1 MAHKKGQAG
10 TWPKRFLSAMARTA
24 NAGLSAQMAGVDRAT
39 AFALRKRDPGF
50 AADWVRARDW
60 GRGRAKAQG
69 RPVFPGGRPPAAGP
83 AEALDPRPL
92 KERRRRDGGTEV
104 VRCGEGRQS
113 PQSDHVF
120 FSHLAAG
127 FGVRRSAAKA
137 GFSTN
142 ALYARRMLDPAF
154 EAQWEAAKAQCLA
167 RNDMLLI
174 DSVPRALD
182 PETTAAAD
190 DLAKPTIAEAIQIA
204 RLYRPAA
211 EKPVRGAKAKE
222 AEEAPARSG
231 TEIFDELSRRLDDID
246 REKADGRLAQG
257 WSRDEEGHWIPPG
270 WARKNDAA

>member
-1 MAHKKGQAG
+1 MAHKAKVAAK
-10 TWPKRFLSAMARTA
+10 WRRRFLSAMARTA

-50 AADWVRARDW
+50 AADWLRARDW
-60 GRGRAKAQG
+60 GRARAKAGG

-83 AEALDPRPL
+83 AEGLDPRPL
-92 KERRRRDGGTEV
+92 KVRRRRDGGSEV

-113 PQSDHVF
+113 PQSDHIF

-174 DSVPRALD
+174 DSVPRTLD
-182 PETTAAAD
+182 PETSEAAD
-190 DLAKPTIAEAIQIA
+190 ALARPTIAEAIQIA
-204 RLYRPAA
+204 KLYRPAP
-211 EKPVRGAKAKE
+211 EKPGRGAKGKE
-222 AEEAPARSG
+222 EEAPARPG
-231 TEIFDELSRRLDDID
+231 NEIFDELSRRLEEID
-246 REKADGRLAQG
+246 REKAAGRLAEG
-257 WSRDEEGHWIPPG
+257 WRRDGEGNWIPPG
-270 WARKNDAA
+270 WERKDDAA